1 MRWWTPELSPDH
13 GRWICRKALPS
24 WALEQVRCFWT
35 GPEHLCSPLLPPHL
49 HHWCQLHLLLCL
61 ALDLGLTK
69 PFLYIVFIFSHCQ
82 GALSELDLPV
92 PKLEQSNSPR
102 AQSKFLFSSNWC
114 RGCRSH
120 AFPLKHT
127 WSCAQWLNTKLHS
140 PSDCRALFLPG

>member
-1 MRWWTPELSPDH
+1 MVNPGAKPR
-13 GRWICRKALPS
+13 S
-24 WALEQVRCFWT
+24 WEVDLWKGSAFLGPWASQVLLDRTWKHF
-35 GPEHLCSPLLPPHL
+35 CSPLLPPHL

-69 PFLYIVFIFSHCQ
+69 TFLYIVFIFSHCQ
-82 GALSELDLPV
+82 VVLSELDLPV
-92 PKLEQSNSPR
+92 PNLEQSNTPR

-114 RGCRSH
+114 RGCRSR

-140 PSDCRALFLPG
+140 PSDCRTLFLPG